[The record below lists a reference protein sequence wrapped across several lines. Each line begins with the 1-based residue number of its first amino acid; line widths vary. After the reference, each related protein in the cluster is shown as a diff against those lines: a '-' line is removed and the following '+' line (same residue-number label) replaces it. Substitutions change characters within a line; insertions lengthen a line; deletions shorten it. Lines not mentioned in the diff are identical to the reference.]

1 LRRQLA
7 IYVLRIFEGI
17 EKSAQEKTQACWVTV
32 ALYDEQR
39 QALDGLLCELPRLK
53 TERVKPAHLFPSC
66 NRLHALFASA
76 DEDDSW
82 Q

>member
-1 LRRQLA
+1 
-7 IYVLRIFEGI
+7 
-17 EKSAQEKTQACWVTV
+17 VTV